1 MLDKTYEIDFGR
13 LSLVDRD
20 CRLYKE
26 FSELIYEGKGSATLE
41 EEWISFKSGDSIVT
55 IEYLL
60 DLSGYFDECPGD
72 YWTPPSSDFC
82 LESANV
88 EIRNLFIDDIE
99 AEISPE
105 LEEILSHIVEKNI
118 GM

>member
-13 LSLVDRD
+13 LSLADRD
-20 CRLYKE
+20 CSLYKE
-26 FSELIYEGKGSATLE
+26 FSELIYEGNGSATLE
-41 EEWISFKSGDSIVT
+41 EEWISFKSGDTMVT
-55 IEYLL
+55 IEYILGL
-60 DLSGYFDECPGD
+60 NGYFDECPGD

-88 EIRNLFIDDIE
+88 EIRKLFIDDIE

-105 LEEILSHIVEKNI
+105 LEQILNSIVEKNI
-118 GM
+118 GI